1 MAEQTSIEQLI
12 DDFSYLED
20 WEDRY
25 AHVLDL
31 GRALAPLS
39 AEEHNK
45 ETLVEGCV
53 SQVWLVREPIEE
65 TPDPTLNFRGDSDSL
80 IVRGLIAILLLVF
93 SGRKASEILEL
104 DASATFGSLGLD
116 QHLTPQRANG
126 LSAMVRRV
134 KAEAAAARASRN
146 G

>member
-25 AHVLDL
+25 AHVLEL

-39 AEEHNK
+39 AEEHTDT
-45 ETLVEGCV
+45 TLIRGCV
-53 SQVWLVREPIEE
+53 SQVWLVREPISDEA
-65 TPDPTLNFRGDSDSL
+65 DPVLTFRGDSDSQL
-80 IVRGLIAILLLVF
+80 VRGLIAILLMVF
-93 SGRKASEILEL
+93 SGHKASEIMNL
-104 DASATFGSLGLD
+104 DASVVLGTLGLD

-126 LSAMVRRV
+126 LSSMVTRV
-134 KAEAAAARASRN
+134 KAEAAAVLASTAS
-146 G
+146 